1 LPSPKKI
8 CFVSLSSYPTLASKN
23 LGYAG
28 GAEVNQV
35 LLARELLKYGFD
47 ISFVAD
53 SEGQHD
59 RGSVENIG
67 GIKVIKTY
75 SAADT
80 AQFSLVA
87 KARYVWKAMREANA
101 DIYCE
106 RAPSGIVALFCY
118 RHRKK
123 FIYGINSDEYAHK
136 GNIRNIISNRFRA
149 ELGIRL
155 SCKLASVIVAGN
167 EFQAE
172 AVKQNFGKEC
182 VIIPSG
188 YPMSDETPQKV
199 QPPIVLW
206 VASILPYKQPD
217 LFLKLAGAIPQARF
231 QMIGGGHGAPELYK
245 LIKEAANRV
254 ANLEFLG
261 FIPAY
266 EIDQYFKQASIFV
279 STSNLEGFPVTFV
292 QAWAAYLP
300 VVSLNIDPSE
310 VICNN
315 KLGFHSRTF
324 DQMVRDVKLLLEDAR
339 LRNEM
344 GQNARRYAEKEHD
357 IRVIATKYI
366 RLLA

>member
-1 LPSPKKI
+1 LLNRSKKI
-8 CFVSLSSYPTLASKN
+8 CFVSWSAYAVLTNKN

-47 ISFVAD
+47 ISFVTG
-53 SEGQHD
+53 SESRHA
-59 RGSVENIG
+59 RGVENID

-75 SAADT
+75 SFEHSAKM
-80 AQFSLVA
+80 SLA
-87 KARYVWKAMREANA
+87 STTRLMWKAMRQADA
-101 DIYCE
+101 DIYYE
-106 RAPSGIVALFCY
+106 MSSSGIVALFCY
-118 RHRKK
+118 LHRKK
-123 FIYGINSDEYAHK
+123 FIYVISSDRSVHK
-136 GNIRNIISNRFRA
+136 WSIRGDKFWLKLR
-149 ELGIRL
+149 IRL
-155 SCKLASVIVAGN
+155 NCKLASIIIAQN
-167 EFQAE
+167 EFQAKML
-172 AVKQNFGKEC
+172 KQNFGKEC
-182 VIIPSG
+182 VIIPSA
-188 YPMSDETPQKV
+188 YVLDNEVPQKA

-206 VASILPYKQPD
+206 VATIVPYKQPE
-217 LFLKLAGAIPQARF
+217 LFLKLAEAIPEGRF
-231 QMIGGGHGAPELYK
+231 QMIGGGRGAPEFYK
-245 LIKEAANRV
+245 RIKEAASRV
-254 ANLEFLG
+254 GNLEFLG
-261 FIPAY
+261 FIPVY

-324 DQMVRDVKLLLEDAR
+324 DQMVRDVKLLLEDAK

-344 GQNARRYAEKEHD
+344 SQNVRRYADKEHD